1 MRPNTRKWILILCSF
16 AILALA
22 TTRLESVNAKRKKYY
37 LVLPPLPEET
47 APSALYTPLLSISRA
62 WLADVLWIR
71 ADKLKEQGLYFD
83 ALKLSQLICNLQ
95 PKFAAVWA
103 FQAWNMAYNISVTL
117 RTPEERWRWVR
128 NGYEL
133 LRDKAI
139 PLNPNNTQLYR
150 ELAWMLFHKVGDF
163 MDEQHWYY
171 KLQFALIMEDI
182 LGEPPEDFVRP
193 GRVRDD
199 YYRDYDYKSL
209 AAAPRRFDKLLE
221 TPGMN
226 ELVAALSGLGFDAA
240 KPGIYL
246 GLLRSIRNGDVRMPN
261 TPEHEQVNRRHV
273 LMETMRDPNTA
284 QAREALEAFW
294 RAQRL
299 RDEVRLDPKR
309 IVEIQT
315 AYGVTFD
322 FRLAEAQALYWA
334 GMGMEMGTDKR
345 VAIDIH
351 KLNTNR
357 IEFFALQKMFHR
369 GRLAMSPNARLGE
382 PPLLSPDLR
391 MVPILHR
398 AFIEGS
404 KEYLRN
410 EFNQDKLISANFE
423 SGYVGFMRTAILR
436 YHELGRDQEGKELFK
451 ELREH
456 YPDPMYEKGYDV
468 FLAKQIDPDRELN
481 NLPVATARIEAL
493 VLRGLRHYI
502 YDEDDAA
509 VSYLARAKEVYD
521 SYQKNVSSPRNLI
534 PFKFSQIETEL
545 AHLMGG
551 RIYRE
556 SYERLCRK
564 LGIEPRKPPAEERA
578 AQPE

>member
-1 MRPNTRKWILILCSF
+1 MRPNTRKWILICCSLAVLAF
-16 AILALA
+16 AG
-22 TTRLESVNAKRKKYY
+22 TRLESVNAKRRQYH
-37 LVLPPLPEET
+37 LVLPPLPDET

-62 WLADVLWIR
+62 WFADVLWIR
-71 ADKLKEQGLYFD
+71 ADRLKEQGLYFD

-139 PLNPNNTQLYR
+139 PLNPNDTQLYR

-193 GRVRDD
+193 GRVRGDF
-199 YYRDYDYKSL
+199 YRDYDYQSL
-209 AAAPRRFDKLLE
+209 ADAPRRFDDLLNV
-221 TPGMN
+221 PGMN
-226 ELVAALSGLGFDAA
+226 ELVAALAGLGFDAA

-246 GLLRSIRNGDVRMPN
+246 GLRRSIRDGDVRIPD
-261 TPEHEQVNRRHV
+261 TPEYEQINRRHV
-273 LMETMRDPNTA
+273 LMEIMSDPATA
-284 QAREALEAFW
+284 QARKALEAYW
-294 RAQRL
+294 RAHRL

-309 IVEIQT
+309 IVEIQA

-322 FRLAEAQALYWA
+322 FRIAEAHALYWA
-334 GMGMEMGTDKR
+334 GMGMELGADKR
-345 VAIDIH
+345 VATDIH

-357 IEFFALQKMFHR
+357 IEFYALQKMFHR
-369 GRLAMSPNARLGE
+369 GHMAMSPNARLGE
-382 PPLLSPDLR
+382 PPLLAPDLR
-391 MVPILHR
+391 MVPILRR
-398 AFIEGS
+398 AFIEDS

-410 EFNQDKLISANFE
+410 ENDQGKLVSANFE

-436 YHELGRDQEGKELFK
+436 YHELGRDKEGLELFR

-456 YPDPMYEKGYDV
+456 YPDPMYAKGYDV
-468 FLAKQIDPDRELN
+468 FLAQQIDPDRELN
-481 NLPVATARIEAL
+481 NLPVAMARIQSL
-493 VLRGLRHYI
+493 VLRGLRHYV
-502 YDEDDAA
+502 YNEDDAA
-509 VSYLARAKEVYD
+509 VNYLARAKDVYD
-521 SYQKNVSSPRNLI
+521 RYQKNVSSPRNLI
-534 PFKFSQIETEL
+534 RFKFDKIVTDL
-545 AHLMGG
+545 AHLSGG
-551 RIYRE
+551 QLYRE

-564 LGIEPRKPPAEERA
+564 LSIEP
-578 AQPE
+578 QPEPADKVAPQPE